1 MCMSLLQMSIYGAVL
16 ILAVVVI
23 RAVAINRLPKKIFLV
38 LWGLVLLR
46 LLIPFSIPS
55 VFSVYSLIGQ
65 NTMVNHLEQTT
76 INDFAPIIQG
86 EPLELTGE
94 ISNMPAIHV
103 SPWFVIWFVGMI
115 LCAMFFAIS
124 YLRCYFEFSTSLP
137 VQNDFVKKWMEEHKR
152 MRSISIRQ
160 SDRISA
166 PLTYGIMKPII
177 LMPQTTDWTNTKQL
191 QYIFLH
197 EYVHICHFDTI
208 TKLIST
214 FALCVH
220 WFNPLVW
227 IMYVLYNRD
236 IELACDESVVRL
248 FGETSK
254 KDYSLMLIGMEAKK
268 SGLLPFCNNF
278 SKNAI
283 EERITAIMKIKKATT
298 GLIIGSVVLVLV
310 TIVLF
315 VTSTQKE
322 KMVFACGRL
331 FVTTNQDVSEMVLR
345 EAEVSEYDSPYI
357 GIIESTVS
365 RAKEPDM
372 ELQSNFGSIGSEIVF
387 SGNGIAVNLNGTW
400 IQFAPQD
407 LVNSSQSSI
416 TQSNKTVYNNTESGE
431 EIAAFIK
438 NVSDDSISVDI
449 IEYIEDTDTERMK
462 ELKLTEEDMLD
473 GYYFFNADEEVTTWK
488 CNEETVYT
496 FIDWGGDFTDG
507 EFPVEYTTTDME
519 EFQRYIE
526 TYDNGE
532 PGMPFFFIIDNGYIK
547 QIIEKPFA

>member
-1 MCMSLLQMSIYGAVL
+1 MSLLQMSIYGAVL

-55 VFSVYSLIGQ
+55 VFSVYSLFGQ
-65 NTMVNHLEQTT
+65 NTAVNHLEQTT
-76 INDFAPIIQG
+76 ISDFVPIIQG

-94 ISNMPAIHV
+94 ISNKPAIHV
-103 SPWFVIWFVGMI
+103 SPWFVIWLVGMI

-124 YLRCYFEFSTSLP
+124 YLRCYFKFSTSLP
-137 VQNDFVKKWMEEHKR
+137 VQNDFVKKWLEEHKR
-152 MRSISIRQ
+152 IRSISIRQ
-160 SDRISA
+160 SYRISA

-177 LMPQTTDWTNTKQL
+177 LMPQTTDWKNTKQL

-254 KDYSLMLIGMEAKK
+254 KDYSLMLINMEAMK

-283 EERITAIMKIKKATT
+283 EERITAIMKIKKATI

-331 FVTTNQDVSEMVLR
+331 FVTTNQDVSEIVLR
-345 EAEVSEYDSPYI
+345 EAEVSEYDAPYI

-387 SGNGIAVNLNGTW
+387 NGNGIAVNLNGTW

-416 TQSNKTVYNNTESGE
+416 TQTNNTAYNNTESGE

-473 GYYFFNADEEVTTWK
+473 GYYFFNADYEVTTWK
-488 CNEETVYT
+488 CNKETVYT

-507 EFPVEYTTTDME
+507 EFPVEYTTTDIE

>member
-1 MCMSLLQMSIYGAVL
+1 MSLLQMSIYGAVL
-16 ILAVVVI
+16 ILVVAVI

-38 LWGLVLLR
+38 LWWLVLLR

-65 NTMVNHLEQTT
+65 NTAVNHLGQTT
-76 INDFAPIIQG
+76 ISDFAPIIQG
-86 EPLELTGE
+86 GPLELTGE

-103 SPWFVIWFVGMI
+103 SLWLVIWLVGMI
-115 LCAMFFAIS
+115 LCATFFSIS
-124 YLRCYFEFSTSLP
+124 YLRCCFEFSMSLP
-137 VQNDFVKKWMEEHKR
+137 VQNDFVKKWLEDHKR
-152 MRSISIRQ
+152 IRSISIRQ

-177 LMPQTTDWTNTKQL
+177 LIPQTTDWKNTKQL

-197 EYVHICHFDTI
+197 EYVHICRFDTV

-227 IMYVLYNRD
+227 IMYILYNKD

-254 KDYSLMLIGMEAKK
+254 KDYSLMLISMEAKK

-283 EERITAIMKIKKATT
+283 EERITAIMKIKKTT
-298 GLIIGSVVLVLV
+298 IGLIIGSLTLIVVM
-310 TIVLF
+310 IMLF
-315 VTSTQKE
+315 VTSTPKKQ
-322 KMVFACGRL
+322 MIFVFGRL
-331 FVTTNQDVSEMVLR
+331 FVTTNQDVSEMVMR
-345 EAEVSEYDSPYI
+345 EAEASEYDSPYI

-365 RAKEPDM
+365 QGKEPNM
-372 ELQSNFGSIGSEIVF
+372 ELQSNFGSIGSEIIF
-387 SGNGIAVNLNGTW
+387 NGNGVAVNLNGKW
-400 IQFAPQD
+400 IQFEPLD
-407 LVNSSQSSI
+407 PVNSPQSSSK
-416 TQSNKTVYNNTESGE
+416 QSEKTVYDNTESE
-431 EIAAFIK
+431 EDIAAFVK
-438 NVSDDSISVDI
+438 KVSPDSITVDI
-449 IEYIEDTDTERMK
+449 IEYITDTDTERIK
-462 ELKLTEEDMLD
+462 ELKLTEDDMPD
-473 GYYFFNADEEVTTWK
+473 GYYFFNADEEVTIWK
-488 CNEETVYT
+488 CDEETVYT

-507 EFPVEYTTTDME
+507 EFPVEYTTTDIK
-519 EFQRYIE
+519 EFKKYIE

-532 PGMPFFFIIDNGYIK
+532 AGMPFFFTIKNGHIK